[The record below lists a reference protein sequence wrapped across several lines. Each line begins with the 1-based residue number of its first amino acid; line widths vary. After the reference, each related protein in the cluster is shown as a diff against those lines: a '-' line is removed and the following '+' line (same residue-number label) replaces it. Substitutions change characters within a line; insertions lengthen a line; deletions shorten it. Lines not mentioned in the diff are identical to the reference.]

1 MWPEGSNSERVRRL
15 QSVTD
20 AALAHLR
27 LDDLLAALLDR
38 TREILEVDTCAILLL
53 DEETNELVAR
63 AALGIEEEVEQGV
76 RVPVGGGFAGRIAA
90 EKRPVILDD
99 VDHAHVLNPILREK
113 GIKSMLG
120 VPLVVEGD
128 VRGVLHV
135 GSLHLRDFQKDE
147 VELLQLVA
155 DRAALAIEH
164 ARLFEAERAAR
175 ERIEHVQ
182 AVTDAALAHLEVN
195 ELLNVLLPRIRDILR
210 TDTCAVLL
218 LDEETNELVARA
230 ALGIE
235 EEVGVRIPVGAGF
248 AGRVADEARPMV
260 IDVDEYPVYN
270 PILREKQLKSMVG
283 VPLLVRGES
292 LGVLHVGTL
301 TPRIFTHDE
310 VELLQLVAE
319 RVAIAIERAQL
330 HEELIQLDQ
339 LKLNFVSVASHELRT
354 PATSVYGVL
363 KTLFERGPDLNEEL
377 REELLRVGV
386 EQGERL
392 RSLLEELL
400 DLSRLD
406 ARAIT
411 VEPRPVVLKSALA
424 DVVHGALASSD
435 AVDLDI
441 PDDLA
446 AVVDPLVLERVISNL
461 VANAVR
467 YGAPPIR
474 IVAQQ
479 RDRHLRV
486 AVEDAGPGVPKDL
499 EGRIFDRFARGGGE
513 SGHGLGLAIARA
525 YAQAHGGDL
534 IYDARPS
541 GARFEL
547 LIPQERNGLSKPA
560 GLARQRLLQRV
571 ERGRA
576 HDAVLGQA
584 LRDLEPLDRVLRR
597 RPVVAVGRARREAE
611 CRERPLQGLHLRSRV
626 AGLERLGRRR
636 RRGVRV
642 RRRGGLHRHGDVL
655 HRRCHRRR
663 RRLPAVEDARG
674 REDRKDDGEAGE
686 PDDRDLRHRQRP
698 PGDHELALAGRAI
711 VRVLRQDPHF
721 VGVVLVDAAIGAT
734 LRLGRQLG
742 LVEPVVVPGAAAAL
756 REPPWPGPY
765 RVRRG
770 AAKPYNVAG
779 P

>member
-1 MWPEGSNSERVRRL
+1 MWAEGSTAERVRRL

-27 LDDLLAALLDR
+27 LDELLEALLER
-38 TREILEVDTCAILLL
+38 TRQILDVDTCAILLL
-53 DEETNELVAR
+53 DEDTNELVAR
-63 AALGIEEEVEQGV
+63 AALGIEEEVDQGV

-99 VDHAHVLNPILREK
+99 VDHAHVLNPLLREK

-120 VPLVVEGD
+120 VPLVVEGE

-135 GSLHLRDFQKDE
+135 GSLVYRSFEEDE

-195 ELLNVLLPRIRDILR
+195 ELLHVLLPRIRDILR

-218 LDEETNELVARA
+218 LDEQTQELVARA

-235 EEVGVRIPVGAGF
+235 EEVGVRIPLGAGF
-248 AGRVADEARPMV
+248 AGRVAAEGRPMI
-260 IDVDEYPVYN
+260 IDVDEYQVYN
-270 PILREKQLKSMVG
+270 PILRQKHLKSMLG

-301 TPRIFTHDE
+301 TKRQFTRDE

-319 RVAIAIERAQL
+319 RVAIAIERAQV

-339 LKLNFVSVASHELRT
+339 LKLNFVAIASHELRT

-363 KTLFERGPDLNEEL
+363 KTLVERGPQLDDEL

-392 RSLLEELL
+392 RRLLEELL

-406 ARAIT
+406 ARAII
-411 VEPRPVVLKSALA
+411 VEPRPVVLKAALT
-424 DVVHGALASSD
+424 DVIQGATSD
-435 AVDLDI
+435 EVELDI

-446 AVVDPLVLERVISNL
+446 AVVDPLVLERVVTNL

-467 YGAPPIR
+467 YGSPPIR
-474 IVAQQ
+474 IAAYQ

-486 AVEDAGPGVPKDL
+486 SVEDAGPGVPKEL
-499 EGRIFDRFARGGGE
+499 EGRIFDRFARGEGGE
-513 SGHGLGLAIARA
+513 TGHGLGLAIARA

-534 IYDARPS
+534 VYDSRPG

-547 LIPQERNGLSKPA
+547 LIPQERNGVSKA
-560 GLARQRLLQRV
+560 
-571 ERGRA
+571 
-576 HDAVLGQA
+576 
-584 LRDLEPLDRVLRR
+584 
-597 RPVVAVGRARREAE
+597 
-611 CRERPLQGLHLRSRV
+611 S
-626 AGLERLGRRR
+626 
-636 RRGVRV
+636 
-642 RRRGGLHRHGDVL
+642 
-655 HRRCHRRR
+655 
-663 RRLPAVEDARG
+663 
-674 REDRKDDGEAGE
+674 
-686 PDDRDLRHRQRP
+686 
-698 PGDHELALAGRAI
+698 
-711 VRVLRQDPHF
+711 
-721 VGVVLVDAAIGAT
+721 
-734 LRLGRQLG
+734 
-742 LVEPVVVPGAAAAL
+742 
-756 REPPWPGPY
+756 
-765 RVRRG
+765 
-770 AAKPYNVAG
+770 
-779 P
+779 

>member
-1 MWPEGSNSERVRRL
+1 MSVWPEASSTEYVRRL

-27 LDDLLAALLDR
+27 LEELLAALLER
-38 TREILEVDTCAILLL
+38 TRQILEVDTCAILLL
-53 DEETNELVAR
+53 DDETNELVAR

-120 VPLVVEGD
+120 VPLVVEGE
-128 VRGVLHV
+128 VRGVFHV
-135 GSLHLRDFQKDE
+135 GSLVPRAFSEDE

-195 ELLNVLLPRIRDILR
+195 ELLRVLLPRIRDILR

-218 LDEETNELVARA
+218 LDAETNELVARA

-235 EEVGVRIPVGAGF
+235 EEVGVRIPLGAGF
-248 AGRVADEARPMV
+248 AGRVALEARPLV
-260 IDVDEYPVYN
+260 IDVDEYPVFN
-270 PILREKQLKSMVG
+270 PILRQKHLRSMVG
-283 VPLLVRGES
+283 LPLLVRGVS
-292 LGVLHVGTL
+292 IGVLHVGTL
-301 TPRIFTHDE
+301 TPRQFTRDE
-310 VELLQLVAE
+310 VELLQLVTE

-339 LKLNFVSVASHELRT
+339 LKLNFVAIASHELRT

-363 KTLFERGPDLNEEL
+363 KTLADRGPDLNEDL

-392 RSLLEELL
+392 RRLLEELL

-406 ARAIT
+406 ARAID
-411 VEPRPVVLKSALA
+411 VEPRPVVLKAALA
-424 DVVHGALASSD
+424 DVVQGALSASE
-435 AVDLDI
+435 AVELDI

-474 IVAQQ
+474 IVARQ

-486 AVEDAGPGVPKDL
+486 AVEDAGPGVPEEL
-499 EGRIFDRFARGGGE
+499 EGTVFDRFARGGSD

-534 IYDARPS
+534 FYDHRPS

-547 LIPQERNGLSKPA
+547 LIPQERK
-560 GLARQRLLQRV
+560 
-571 ERGRA
+571 
-576 HDAVLGQA
+576 
-584 LRDLEPLDRVLRR
+584 
-597 RPVVAVGRARREAE
+597 
-611 CRERPLQGLHLRSRV
+611 RSRT
-626 AGLERLGRRR
+626 A
-636 RRGVRV
+636 
-642 RRRGGLHRHGDVL
+642 
-655 HRRCHRRR
+655 
-663 RRLPAVEDARG
+663 
-674 REDRKDDGEAGE
+674 
-686 PDDRDLRHRQRP
+686 
-698 PGDHELALAGRAI
+698 
-711 VRVLRQDPHF
+711 
-721 VGVVLVDAAIGAT
+721 
-734 LRLGRQLG
+734 
-742 LVEPVVVPGAAAAL
+742 
-756 REPPWPGPY
+756 
-765 RVRRG
+765 
-770 AAKPYNVAG
+770 
-779 P
+779 

>member
-1 MWPEGSNSERVRRL
+1 VWPEGSTAEHVRRL

-27 LDDLLAALLDR
+27 LDELLGALLER
-38 TREILEVDTCAILLL
+38 TRQILEVDTCAILLL
-53 DEETNELVAR
+53 DEDTNELVTR
-63 AALGIEEEVEQGV
+63 AALGLEDEVQQGM
-76 RVPVGGGFAGRIAA
+76 RVPVGGGFAGLIAA

-99 VDHAHVLNPILREK
+99 VDHAHVLNPLLREK

-120 VPLVVEGD
+120 VPLVVEGE

-135 GSLHLRDFQKDE
+135 GSLAPRAYEDGE

-195 ELLNVLLPRIRDILR
+195 QLLGVLLPRIRDILGS
-210 TDTCAVLL
+210 DTCAVLL
-218 LDEETNELVARA
+218 LDEDTHELVARA

-235 EEVGVRIPVGAGF
+235 EEVGIRIPLGVGF
-248 AGRVADEARPMV
+248 AGRVAAEARPMV
-260 IDVDEYPVYN
+260 IDVDEYPVFN
-270 PILREKQLKSMVG
+270 PILRQKHLKSMVG
-283 VPLLVRGES
+283 VPLLVGGAS

-301 TPRIFTHDE
+301 APREFTRDE

-339 LKLNFVSVASHELRT
+339 LKLNFVAIASHELRT

-363 KTLFERGPDLNEEL
+363 KTLSDRGRELTDEL
-377 REELLRVGV
+377 RDELLQVGV

-392 RSLLEELL
+392 RRLLEELL

-406 ARAIT
+406 ARAIN
-411 VEPRPVVLKSALA
+411 VEPRPVVLRAVLA
-424 DVVHGALASSD
+424 DVVHGALARSD
-435 AVDLDI
+435 AVELDI
-441 PDDLA
+441 PADLA

-474 IVAQQ
+474 IAANQ

-486 AVEDAGPGVPKDL
+486 AVEDAGPGIPKEL
-499 EGRIFDRFARGGGE
+499 EGRIFERFARGGGE
-513 SGHGLGLAIARA
+513 TGHGLGLAIARA

-534 IYDARPS
+534 VYDPCAS

-547 LIPQERNGLSKPA
+547 LIPQERSG
-560 GLARQRLLQRV
+560 
-571 ERGRA
+571 
-576 HDAVLGQA
+576 
-584 LRDLEPLDRVLRR
+584 
-597 RPVVAVGRARREAE
+597 
-611 CRERPLQGLHLRSRV
+611 V
-626 AGLERLGRRR
+626 AG
-636 RRGVRV
+636 
-642 RRRGGLHRHGDVL
+642 
-655 HRRCHRRR
+655 
-663 RRLPAVEDARG
+663 
-674 REDRKDDGEAGE
+674 
-686 PDDRDLRHRQRP
+686 
-698 PGDHELALAGRAI
+698 
-711 VRVLRQDPHF
+711 
-721 VGVVLVDAAIGAT
+721 
-734 LRLGRQLG
+734 
-742 LVEPVVVPGAAAAL
+742 
-756 REPPWPGPY
+756 
-765 RVRRG
+765 
-770 AAKPYNVAG
+770 
-779 P
+779 

>member
-1 MWPEGSNSERVRRL
+1 VWSEGSTSERVRRL

-27 LDDLLAALLDR
+27 LDELLDALLER
-38 TREILEVDTCAILLL
+38 TRQILEVDTCAILLL
-53 DEETNELVAR
+53 DEDTNELVAR
-63 AALGIEEEVEQGV
+63 AALGLEEEVEQGV

-120 VPLVVEGD
+120 VPLVVEGE
-128 VRGVLHV
+128 VRGVFHV
-135 GSLHLRDFQKDE
+135 GSLHYRAFDEDE

-182 AVTDAALAHLEVN
+182 AVTDAALAHLEVS
-195 ELLNVLLPRIRDILR
+195 ELLRVLLPRIRDILR

-218 LDEETNELVARA
+218 LDEQTNELVVRA

-235 EEVGVRIPVGAGF
+235 EEVGVRVPLGAGF
-248 AGRVADEARPMV
+248 AGRVAEEARPMV

-270 PILREKQLKSMVG
+270 PILRQKKLKSMLG
-283 VPLLVRGES
+283 VPLLVRGVS

-301 TPRIFTHDE
+301 TPRRFTQDE
-310 VELLQLVAE
+310 VELLQIVAE

-339 LKLNFVSVASHELRT
+339 LKLNFVAIASHELRT

-363 KTLFERGPDLNEEL
+363 KTLADRSEEL
-377 REELLRVGV
+377 TDELRDELLRVGV

-392 RSLLEELL
+392 RRLLEELL

-406 ARAIT
+406 ARAIN
-411 VEPRPVVLKSALA
+411 VDPRPLVLKAALT
-424 DVVHGALASSD
+424 DVVHGALATSD
-435 AVDLDI
+435 AVELDI
-441 PDDLA
+441 PDNLA
-446 AVVDPLVLERVISNL
+446 AVVDPLVLDRVVSNL

-486 AVEDAGPGVPKDL
+486 AVEDSGPGVPKEL

-513 SGHGLGLAIARA
+513 AGHGLGLAIARA

-534 IYDARPS
+534 VYDSRPG

-560 GLARQRLLQRV
+560 
-571 ERGRA
+571 
-576 HDAVLGQA
+576 
-584 LRDLEPLDRVLRR
+584 
-597 RPVVAVGRARREAE
+597 
-611 CRERPLQGLHLRSRV
+611 
-626 AGLERLGRRR
+626 
-636 RRGVRV
+636 
-642 RRRGGLHRHGDVL
+642 
-655 HRRCHRRR
+655 
-663 RRLPAVEDARG
+663 
-674 REDRKDDGEAGE
+674 
-686 PDDRDLRHRQRP
+686 
-698 PGDHELALAGRAI
+698 
-711 VRVLRQDPHF
+711 
-721 VGVVLVDAAIGAT
+721 
-734 LRLGRQLG
+734 
-742 LVEPVVVPGAAAAL
+742 
-756 REPPWPGPY
+756 
-765 RVRRG
+765 
-770 AAKPYNVAG
+770 
-779 P
+779 

>member
-1 MWPEGSNSERVRRL
+1 MWPEGSTSERVRRL

-27 LDDLLAALLDR
+27 LDELLAALLDR
-38 TREILEVDTCAILLL
+38 TRQILEVDTCAILLL
-53 DEETNELVAR
+53 DEDTNELVAR

-120 VPLVVEGD
+120 VPLVVEGE

-283 VPLLVRGES
+283 VPLLVRGAS

-301 TPRIFTHDE
+301 TPRIFTRDE

-339 LKLNFVSVASHELRT
+339 LKLNFVAIASHELRT

-406 ARAIT
+406 ARAIN

-435 AVDLDI
+435 TIDLDV

-446 AVVDPLVLERVISNL
+446 AVVDPLVLERVVSNL

-479 RDRHLRV
+479 RDLHLRV

-560 GLARQRLLQRV
+560 
-571 ERGRA
+571 
-576 HDAVLGQA
+576 
-584 LRDLEPLDRVLRR
+584 
-597 RPVVAVGRARREAE
+597 
-611 CRERPLQGLHLRSRV
+611 
-626 AGLERLGRRR
+626 
-636 RRGVRV
+636 
-642 RRRGGLHRHGDVL
+642 
-655 HRRCHRRR
+655 
-663 RRLPAVEDARG
+663 
-674 REDRKDDGEAGE
+674 
-686 PDDRDLRHRQRP
+686 
-698 PGDHELALAGRAI
+698 
-711 VRVLRQDPHF
+711 
-721 VGVVLVDAAIGAT
+721 
-734 LRLGRQLG
+734 
-742 LVEPVVVPGAAAAL
+742 
-756 REPPWPGPY
+756 
-765 RVRRG
+765 
-770 AAKPYNVAG
+770 
-779 P
+779 

>member
-1 MWPEGSNSERVRRL
+1 VWPEGSTSERVRRL

-27 LDDLLAALLDR
+27 LDELLAALLDR

-53 DEETNELVAR
+53 DEETNELVAH

-120 VPLVVEGD
+120 VPLVVEGE

-135 GSLHLRDFQKDE
+135 GSLHLRDFRKDD

-182 AVTDAALAHLEVN
+182 AVTDAALAHLEVS
-195 ELLNVLLPRIRDILR
+195 ELLNVLLPRIRDSLR

-339 LKLNFVSVASHELRT
+339 LKLNFVAIASHELRT

-363 KTLFERGPDLNEEL
+363 KTLFERGPALNEEL
-377 REELLRVGV
+377 RHELLRVGV

-424 DVVHGALASSD
+424 EVVHGALASSD

-547 LIPQERNGLSKPA
+547 LIPQERNGLSKP
-560 GLARQRLLQRV
+560 
-571 ERGRA
+571 
-576 HDAVLGQA
+576 
-584 LRDLEPLDRVLRR
+584 
-597 RPVVAVGRARREAE
+597 
-611 CRERPLQGLHLRSRV
+611 
-626 AGLERLGRRR
+626 
-636 RRGVRV
+636 
-642 RRRGGLHRHGDVL
+642 
-655 HRRCHRRR
+655 
-663 RRLPAVEDARG
+663 
-674 REDRKDDGEAGE
+674 
-686 PDDRDLRHRQRP
+686 
-698 PGDHELALAGRAI
+698 
-711 VRVLRQDPHF
+711 
-721 VGVVLVDAAIGAT
+721 
-734 LRLGRQLG
+734 
-742 LVEPVVVPGAAAAL
+742 
-756 REPPWPGPY
+756 
-765 RVRRG
+765 
-770 AAKPYNVAG
+770 
-779 P
+779 

>member
-1 MWPEGSNSERVRRL
+1 MWPEASTSEHVRRL

-27 LDDLLAALLDR
+27 LDELLAALLER
-38 TREILEVDTCAILLL
+38 TRQILEVDTCAILLL

-63 AALGIEEEVEQGV
+63 AALGIEEEVDQGV
-76 RVPVGGGFAGRIAA
+76 RIPVGGGFAGRIAA

-99 VDHAHVLNPILREK
+99 VDHAHVLNPLLREK

-120 VPLVVEGD
+120 VPLVVEGE

-135 GSLHLRDFQKDE
+135 GSLHFRAFDETE

-175 ERIEHVQ
+175 VRIEHVQ

-195 ELLNVLLPRIRDILR
+195 ELLKVLLPRIRGILDA
-210 TDTCAVLL
+210 DTCAVLL
-218 LDEETNELVARA
+218 LDVQTNELVARA

-235 EEVGVRIPVGAGF
+235 EEVGIRIPLGAGF
-248 AGRVADEARPMV
+248 AGRVAQEARPMV

-270 PILREKQLKSMVG
+270 PILRQKKLKCMVG
-283 VPLLVRGES
+283 VPLLVRGAS

-301 TPRIFTHDE
+301 TPRQFTRDE
-310 VELLQLVAE
+310 VELLQIVAE

-339 LKLNFVSVASHELRT
+339 LKLNFVAIASHELRT

-363 KTLFERGPDLNEEL
+363 KTLSDRGPQLNEEL
-377 REELLRVGV
+377 REELIRVGV

-392 RSLLEELL
+392 RRLLEELL

-411 VEPRPVVLKSALA
+411 VAPRPVVLKAALS
-424 DVVHGALASSD
+424 DVVRGALVTAD
-435 AVDLDI
+435 AVELDI
-441 PDDLA
+441 PEDLA
-446 AVVDPLVLERVISNL
+446 AVVDPLVLERVVSNL

-486 AVEDAGPGVPKDL
+486 AVEDAGPGVPKEL

-513 SGHGLGLAIARA
+513 TGHGLGLAIARA

-534 IYDARPS
+534 VYDPRPG

-547 LIPQERNGLSKPA
+547 LIPQERNGLSKQPA
-560 GLARQRLLQRV
+560 
-571 ERGRA
+571 
-576 HDAVLGQA
+576 
-584 LRDLEPLDRVLRR
+584 
-597 RPVVAVGRARREAE
+597 
-611 CRERPLQGLHLRSRV
+611 
-626 AGLERLGRRR
+626 
-636 RRGVRV
+636 
-642 RRRGGLHRHGDVL
+642 
-655 HRRCHRRR
+655 
-663 RRLPAVEDARG
+663 
-674 REDRKDDGEAGE
+674 
-686 PDDRDLRHRQRP
+686 
-698 PGDHELALAGRAI
+698 
-711 VRVLRQDPHF
+711 
-721 VGVVLVDAAIGAT
+721 
-734 LRLGRQLG
+734 
-742 LVEPVVVPGAAAAL
+742 
-756 REPPWPGPY
+756 
-765 RVRRG
+765 
-770 AAKPYNVAG
+770 
-779 P
+779 

>member
-1 MWPEGSNSERVRRL
+1 LEGSTSEHIRRL

-27 LDDLLAALLDR
+27 LDELLNALLER
-38 TREILEVDTCAILLL
+38 TRQILEVDTCAILLL
-53 DEETNELVAR
+53 DEATNELVAR

-76 RVPVGGGFAGRIAA
+76 RVPVGRGFAGRIAA

-120 VPLVVEGD
+120 VPLVVEGE

-135 GSLHLRDFQKDE
+135 GSLHHRAFDEDE

-182 AVTDAALAHLEVN
+182 VVTDAALAHLEVN
-195 ELLNVLLPRIRDILR
+195 ELLKVLLPRIRDMLR

-235 EEVGVRIPVGAGF
+235 EEVGVRIPIGVGF

-260 IDVDEYPVYN
+260 IDVDEYPLYN
-270 PILREKQLKSMVG
+270 PILRQKRLKSMVG
-283 VPLLVRGES
+283 VPLLVRGFS

-301 TPRIFTHDE
+301 TPRQFTQDE
-310 VELLQLVAE
+310 VELLQLVSE

-339 LKLNFVSVASHELRT
+339 LKLNFVTIASHELRT

-363 KTLFERGPDLNEEL
+363 KTLSERGPELNEEL

-392 RSLLEELL
+392 RRLLEELL

-406 ARAIT
+406 ARAIS
-411 VEPRPVVLKSALA
+411 VEPRPVVLKTALA
-424 DVVHGALASSD
+424 DVVQGALSASD
-435 AVDLDI
+435 VVELDI

-461 VANAVR
+461 VANAIR

-486 AVEDAGPGVPKDL
+486 AVEDAGPGVPKEL
-499 EGRIFDRFARGGGE
+499 EGRIFDRFARGGSE
-513 SGHGLGLAIARA
+513 TGHGLGLAIARA

-534 IYDARPS
+534 VYDPQPT

-547 LIPQERNGLSKPA
+547 LIPQERNGKS
-560 GLARQRLLQRV
+560 
-571 ERGRA
+571 
-576 HDAVLGQA
+576 
-584 LRDLEPLDRVLRR
+584 
-597 RPVVAVGRARREAE
+597 
-611 CRERPLQGLHLRSRV
+611 
-626 AGLERLGRRR
+626 
-636 RRGVRV
+636 
-642 RRRGGLHRHGDVL
+642 
-655 HRRCHRRR
+655 
-663 RRLPAVEDARG
+663 
-674 REDRKDDGEAGE
+674 
-686 PDDRDLRHRQRP
+686 
-698 PGDHELALAGRAI
+698 
-711 VRVLRQDPHF
+711 
-721 VGVVLVDAAIGAT
+721 
-734 LRLGRQLG
+734 
-742 LVEPVVVPGAAAAL
+742 
-756 REPPWPGPY
+756 
-765 RVRRG
+765 
-770 AAKPYNVAG
+770 
-779 P
+779 